1 MQSVAE
7 IVGIENGFPV
17 LSKVLTVMLRRLPSM
32 AQILYA
38 KGEFRIGVRVIV
50 CVRAD
55 DVSLDQIN
63 SRAKKRNRFEGKIV
77 EASLSVSH
85 HRIAVDCGSFH
96 LKALVGRKKS
106 LDRIPSNGDAVTA
119 TFGPE
124 AVHVIRD
131 D

>member
-1 MQSVAE
+1 
-7 IVGIENGFPV
+7 
-17 LSKVLTVMLRRLPSM
+17 M
-32 AQILYA
+32 AQIIYA
-38 KGEFRIGVRVIV
+38 RGEFKIGARVIL

-55 DVSLDQIN
+55 DVSLDPIN
-63 SRAKKRNRFEGKIV
+63 SNVKKRNRFEGKIV

-96 LKALVGRKKS
+96 LKGLVGRKKS

-119 TFGPE
+119 TLGPE
-124 AVHVIRD
+124 AVHGIRD